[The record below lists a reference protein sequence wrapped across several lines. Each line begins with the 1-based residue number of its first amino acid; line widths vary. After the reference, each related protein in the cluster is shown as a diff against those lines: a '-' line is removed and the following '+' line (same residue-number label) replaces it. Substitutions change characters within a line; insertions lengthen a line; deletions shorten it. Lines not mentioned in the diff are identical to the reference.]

1 MTKAREEKTIRGL
14 QFRVSKNIVAQLNKC
29 TCTRSVRCNIFILYI
44 LAFLPYVKF
53 RAVAVYTYIWALA
66 FSYVIT
72 LSMAFLVD
80 RWWDM
85 LANRYFSLRYEKS
98 RNRTSGEQRVKAN
111 IGHFFVQLRLA
122 DGVCHCHQVTKLCGF
137 N

>member
-1 MTKAREEKTIRGL
+1 MTRAREEKTIRGL

-44 LAFLPYVKF
+44 LVFLPYVKF
-53 RAVAVYTYIWALA
+53 RAVAVYTYIRALA
-66 FSYVIT
+66 FSYVIA

-85 LANRYFSLRYEKS
+85 LANRCFSLRYEKS
-98 RNRTSGEQRVKAN
+98 RNRTYLLRENNGLKPTSGIFLSNSGLPMGSDIVIK
-111 IGHFFVQLRLA
+111 
-122 DGVCHCHQVTKLCGF
+122 
-137 N
+137 